1 MMLSPAWQ
9 HAPRPLRR
17 ILERLEIEHLRHGA
31 QNNGELFVS
40 FGQFVEYG
48 VSRRSI
54 RPTLELGEALGLLQV
69 TRPHENISDI
79 RPPNAYRLTY
89 VEAKGSAAAPTDEWK
104 SVNIERT
111 LSLIGRFKSEE
122 KAAATATRKAAA

>member
-1 MMLSPAWQ
+1 MLLSAAWQ
-9 HAPRPLRR
+9 HSPRPLKR

-40 FGQFVEYG
+40 FGQLVAYG
-48 VSRRSI
+48 LSRRSI
-54 RPTLELGEALGLLQV
+54 RPTLQLGEALGLLQV
-69 TRPHENISDI
+69 TRPHENFSDI

-89 VEAKGSAAAPTDEWK
+89 VEAKGSSGAPSDEWK
-104 SVNIERT
+104 SVSVET
-111 LSLIGRFKSEE
+111 ALSLVARFKSEE